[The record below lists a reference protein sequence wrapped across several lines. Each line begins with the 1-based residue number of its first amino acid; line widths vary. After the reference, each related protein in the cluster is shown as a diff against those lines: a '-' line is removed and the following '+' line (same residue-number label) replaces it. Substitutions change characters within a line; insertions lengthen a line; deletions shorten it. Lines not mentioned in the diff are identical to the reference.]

1 MHRYFRTKSNTYLDY
16 ESLITGTHKYHEHD
30 IQAFFSPQVDSTAP
44 PRRNAEMG
52 RGTDSVVYSPAAT
65 VSSVSARGT
74 PSSEMFFGSGNT
86 TPSFVTSPPPNAS
99 AFSSPSFSPPVSPP
113 PLMQVGAGP
122 AGSARQPKT
131 TLGTIP
137 GYEKSS
143 GLVLQPAPGGGGSPG
158 SGVKKPAARSPQSF
172 VTPPPASGKLLTL
185 HVPSSFFPTFIG
197 KISYKFLIC
206 PSRIP
211 IFSQQIFIFVAAETE
226 CGGAESSSTLT
237 GGSGSGLSRRPY
249 VRKRYTDTRHP
260 TKELPDVRQDSPPG
274 DGLPTVQNPPVSRR
288 QQQQNL
294 KK

>member
-1 MHRYFRTKSNTYLDY
+1 M
-16 ESLITGTHKYHEHD
+16 
-30 IQAFFSPQVDSTAP
+30 
-44 PRRNAEMG
+44 
-52 RGTDSVVYSPAAT
+52 VYSPAAT

-143 GLVLQPAPGGGGSPG
+143 GLVLQPAPGGGGGGSPG

-172 VTPPPASGKLLTL
+172 VTPPPASGKLLAWQAGTTFSL
-185 HVPSSFFPTFIG
+185 SSATFCRQNI
-197 KISYKFLIC
+197 IAYKFLMY
-206 PSRIP
+206 
-211 IFSQQIFIFVAAETE
+211 AEV
-226 CGGAESSSTLT
+226 L
-237 GGSGSGLSRRPY
+237 
-249 VRKRYTDTRHP
+249 
-260 TKELPDVRQDSPPG
+260 
-274 DGLPTVQNPPVSRR
+274 N
-288 QQQQNL
+288 
-294 KK
+294 

>member
-1 MHRYFRTKSNTYLDY
+1 MHRYFRTKSNVYIQYLDY

-113 PLMQVGAGP
+113 PLMQVGAAP

-185 HVPSSFFPTFIG
+185 QAPGGNNVPSPFFQLFYRQNILYAQVG
-197 KISYKFLIC
+197 F
-206 PSRIP
+206 R
-211 IFSQQIFIFVAAETE
+211 FSHNKYLFSLQ
-226 CGGAESSSTLT
+226 
-237 GGSGSGLSRRPY
+237 P
-249 VRKRYTDTRHP
+249 KRNVEEQTAPAR
-260 TKELPDVRQDSPPG
+260 
-274 DGLPTVQNPPVSRR
+274 
-288 QQQQNL
+288 
-294 KK
+294 